1 VVLLFS
7 CPASGKVVF
16 NIDIQPDTY
25 GNAYKGG
32 PAVYD
37 DGINNWYAHLVYPGT
52 DWFPFY
58 SYNARIIPSQGK
70 PADATH
76 GVRILTGWD
85 GYSDT
90 DPGTFGIQPPWMPEY
105 FDDDPNDNALM
116 GDGAQIP
123 SIGWDF
129 KYCGYLFYGDNASA
143 GVFNV
148 YVYSNIPTEY
158 RWAWENDSNG
168 WRALAGY
175 QGGVWDPCNPVYTEG
190 ENYLVYEGINL
201 DSGSRP
207 GYEWA
212 ALFFRTPFLEPDPGA
227 LSAIQ
232 LVYEG
237 SPIDPYDPNG
247 DPNFGTTIDPTWY
260 TWAHD
265 YDSSRGPYADVHQ
278 IAWTQQGEWLQY
290 DIFADGDGN
299 EGYYDVHVGL
309 ESPFTDANCGVS
321 LDSGPVH
328 VVSAYS
334 HSDPCNPVD
343 PNNLWDGT
351 TVDQYAGRWYISK
364 EGHSLRLDV
373 LSESAFNIWGMN
385 FQWSSDQ
392 TDDCADLQ
400 ERGETLAMDFN
411 FDCIVNAADFGQFAA
426 DWLNCN
432 DPEGCP

>member
-1 VVLLFS
+1 MRKLSFLLLCVVFLFS

-16 NIDIQPDTY
+16 NIDIQPEAY
-25 GNAYKGG
+25 GNAYKG

-37 DGINNWYAHLVYPGT
+37 DGINTWYAHLVYPGV
-52 DWFPFY
+52 DWLPFY

-76 GVRILTGWD
+76 GVRIMTGWD
-85 GYSDT
+85 MYSDT
-90 DPGTFGIQPPWMPEY
+90 DGVPGPPSIPPVLPTS

-116 GDGAQIP
+116 GDGAQLKVIE
-123 SIGWDF
+123 IAE
-129 KYCGYLFYGDNASA
+129 YAGYLFYGDNASV
-143 GVFNV
+143 GVFDV

-158 RWAWENDSNG
+158 RWMWEDESTG

-190 ENYLVYEGINL
+190 DNYLVYEGINL

-212 ALFFRTPFLEPDPGA
+212 ALFFRTPYLEEFPGA

-232 LVYEG
+232 LVYLG
-237 SPIDPYDPNG
+237 IPIEVNEPNG
-247 DPNFGTTIDPTWY
+247 VTIDPTWY

-299 EGYYDVHVGL
+299 EGFYDVHVGL

-321 LDSGPVH
+321 LDGGPVH
-328 VVSAYS
+328 VVSAF
-334 HSDPCNPVD
+334 SDPCTP
-343 PNNLWDGT
+343 WDGT
-351 TVDQYAGRWYISK
+351 TVDQYAGRWYISE

-373 LSESAFNIWGMN
+373 LSESAFNIWGIN

-411 FDCIVNAADFGQFAA
+411 GDCIVNAVDFGEFAA
-426 DWLNCN
+426 EWLNCN